1 MVPFTST
8 AAHGSIQAS
17 AKQVSCQP
25 LSPTG
30 HNRTEQQ
37 AGEFRSSRRSVLL
50 LGIASAS
57 SLQRPAFAT
66 PYKEAENIQY
76 GLSNG

>member
-1 MVPFTST
+1 MVPFSLT
-8 AAHGSIQAS
+8 AAHGSIHAS
-17 AKQVSCQP
+17 TKQVSCQP
-25 LSPTG
+25 LAPTG
-30 HNRTEQQ
+30 LNHTDQQ
-37 AGEFRSSRRSVLL
+37 AGEFRSSRRLVLL

-57 SLQRPAFAT
+57 SLQRPASAT

>member
-1 MVPFTST
+1 MAPFKLT
-8 AAHGSIQAS
+8 AAHGSTHAS
-17 AKQVSCQP
+17 TKQVSCQP

-30 HNRTEQQ
+30 LNYTEQQ

-57 SLQRPAFAT
+57 TLQRPASAT